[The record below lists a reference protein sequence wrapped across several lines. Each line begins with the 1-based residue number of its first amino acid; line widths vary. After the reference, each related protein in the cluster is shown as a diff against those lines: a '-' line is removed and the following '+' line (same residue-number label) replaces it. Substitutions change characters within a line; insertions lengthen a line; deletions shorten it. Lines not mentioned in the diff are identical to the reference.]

1 MSVTKRQQEVISK
14 IVALVRNEALNENF
28 SASFANRGG
37 MMVYNS
43 LAAPAAHFPHA
54 TMETF
59 LALANAGLLIASI
72 TEPRFGLLS
81 CALTGKAYEAVDSNF
96 NAPDTSFVRQI
107 TPLADVTKFD
117 DAL

>member
-1 MSVTKRQQEVISK
+1 MRGKVDIDTGKSLLNTQRSVNLAAQMSITKRQQEVISK
-14 IVALVRNEALNENF
+14 IVALVRSETLKENF

-81 CALTGKAYEAVDSNF
+81 CALTGKAYEA
-96 NAPDTSFVRQI
+96 
-107 TPLADVTKFD
+107 
-117 DAL
+117 